1 MPPASPAPSKKV
13 MPRSTAPRISR
24 IASGLV
30 PPFVS
35 PKRPLLPPPSPM
47 TLETSP
53 DWPRATYSMGNPH
66 AFAIIAQALEE
77 PPPRCEFS
85 RMASLPNRPKGRSIK
100 NLRMVWGFASRY
112 RGHLAVA
119 ALALAIAAG
128 ATVSIP
134 WGFKFVIDKGFGPG
148 AGNPHTIAPWFERL
162 LGVVAVLALAT
173 ATRYY
178 FVSWIGE
185 RTVAD
190 IRLAVHRNLLR
201 LSPGFF
207 EENRPAEIT
216 SRITVDTTIIEQV
229 VGTTVSVALRNTVMG
244 LACVGILFALAPKLA
259 AMMLLGVPL
268 VVAPIIFLGRK
279 VRQVS
284 TRSQDRIADVGTVT
298 SEVLG
303 AMKILQAFN
312 QEGREASRFGQAV
325 ERVFATAKKRM
336 LLRAI
341 MTAIV
346 IFMIFGAI
354 TMVIWQGAID
364 VAAGRITGGT
374 IAAFVLYGGLLA
386 GAFGNL
392 SEVYCDLLRA
402 AGASER
408 LSELLEAQPDIH
420 APANPA
426 KLPEPARGELAFE
439 QDTFHYPTRP
449 ETSALDGFDLVVRAR
464 ERLAVV
470 GPSGAGKTTLFQLA
484 ERFYDPQAGRILID
498 GVDLRDADP
507 ADVRQRIAMVPQ
519 ETVMFAASARD
530 NLRYG
535 NWGATEEQLW
545 QAARDANAEDFLRA
559 LPQGLDTFMGEG
571 GARLS
576 GGQRQRIAIARALL
590 RDAPLLLL
598 DEATSALDAE
608 SERLVQDALDR
619 LMADRTTIVIAHR
632 LATVRAAD
640 RIVVMDAGRI
650 VEEGTH
656 ASLNARGGLYAR
668 LARLQFEDRAA

>member
-1 MPPASPAPSKKV
+1 MAIP
-13 MPRSTAPRISR
+13 TA
-24 IASGLV
+24 
-30 PPFVS
+30 
-35 PKRPLLPPPSPM
+35 
-47 TLETSP
+47 
-53 DWPRATYSMGNPH
+53 
-66 AFAIIAQALEE
+66 
-77 PPPRCEFS
+77 
-85 RMASLPNRPKGRSIK
+85 NRPKGRSVR
-100 NLRMVWGFASRY
+100 NLRMVWSFALGY
-112 RGHLAVA
+112 PMHITVA
-119 ALALAIAAG
+119 ALALVVAAA
-128 ATVSIP
+128 ATSGVP
-134 WGFKFVIDKGFGPG
+134 YAFKLIIDKGFAHG
-148 AGNPHTIAPWFERL
+148 AGSSHDIARWFEYL
-162 LGVVAVLALAT
+162 LLLVAVLSVAT
-173 ATRYY
+173 AVRYF

-229 VGTTVSVALRNTVMG
+229 VGTTVSVALRNAI
-244 LACVGILFALAPKLA
+244 LAIACIVILFALAPKLA
-259 AMMLLGVPL
+259 LSILGGALL
-268 VVAPIIFLGRK
+268 VVLPIAVLGRL
-279 VRQVS
+279 VRSIS

-303 AMKILQAFN
+303 AMKIVQAFN
-312 QEGREASRFGQAV
+312 QQGREATRFTEAV
-325 ERVFATAKKRM
+325 ERVFSTARRRI
-336 LLRAI
+336 LVRAL

-346 IFMIFGAI
+346 IFLIFGAI
-354 TMVIWQGAID
+354 TLVIWEGAIE
-364 VAAGRITGGT
+364 VSSGRMTGGT

-392 SEVYCDLLRA
+392 TEVYGDLLRA

-408 LSELLEAQPDIH
+408 LSELLHAEPDIR
-420 APANPA
+420 APAQPA
-426 KLPEPARGELAFE
+426 KLPEPAQGALAFE
-439 QDTFHYPTRP
+439 HVTFHYPTRVD
-449 ETSALDGFDLVVRAR
+449 TSALRDFDLSVRPR
-464 ERLAVV
+464 ERLALV
-470 GPSGAGKTTLFQLA
+470 GPSGAGKTTIFQLA
-484 ERFYDPQAGRILID
+484 ERFYDPQQGRVLLD
-498 GVDLRDADP
+498 GIDLRDADP
-507 ADVRQRIAMVPQ
+507 ADIRARIAMVPQ
-519 ETVMFAASARD
+519 DTVIFAASARD

-535 NWGATEEQLW
+535 NWTASEDQLW
-545 QAARDANAEDFLRA
+545 QAARDAHAEDFLRA
-559 LPQGLDTFMGEG
+559 LPEGLDTFMGEG

-640 RIVVMDAGRI
+640 RIVVMDQGAI

-656 ASLNARGGLYAR
+656 ASLSARGGLYAR

>member
-1 MPPASPAPSKKV
+1 MAV
-13 MPRSTAPRISR
+13 N
-24 IASGLV
+24 
-30 PPFVS
+30 
-35 PKRPLLPPPSPM
+35 
-47 TLETSP
+47 P
-53 DWPRATYSMGNPH
+53 DS
-66 AFAIIAQALEE
+66 
-77 PPPRCEFS
+77 
-85 RMASLPNRPKGRSIK
+85 RPKGRSIK
-100 NLRMVWGFASRY
+100 NLRMVWSFALHYPAQIAIAGFA
-112 RGHLAVA
+112 L
-119 ALALAIAAG
+119 LCAAG
-128 ATVSIP
+128 AASGVP
-134 WGFKFVIDKGFGPG
+134 YAFKLIIDKGF
-148 AGNPHTIAPWFERL
+148 ANSASTPHDIARWFEYL
-162 LGVVAVLALAT
+162 LVLVAVMAIAT
-173 ATRYY
+173 AVRFY
-178 FVSWIGE
+178 FVSWLGE

-229 VGTTVSVALRNTVMG
+229 VGSTVSVALRNIVMG
-244 LACVGILFALAPKLA
+244 TACVVILFALSPKLA
-259 AMMLLGVPL
+259 GLLLLGVPL
-268 VVAPIIFLGRK
+268 VIGPITILGRK

-303 AMKILQAFN
+303 AMKIVQAFN
-312 QEGREASRFGQAV
+312 QQGRETSRFSEAV
-325 ERVFATAKKRM
+325 NRVFATAKRRI
-336 LLRAI
+336 LLRAL
-341 MTAIV
+341 MTGIV
-346 IFMIFGAI
+346 IFLLFSAI
-354 TMVIWQGAID
+354 TMIIWQGAID
-364 VAAGRITGGT
+364 VTAGRMSGGT

-386 GAFGNL
+386 GAFGAL
-392 SEVYCDLLRA
+392 SEVYGDLLRA

-408 LSELLEAQPDIH
+408 LSQLLEAEPDIT
-420 APANPA
+420 APAKPA
-426 KLPEPARGELAFE
+426 LLPDPARGELAFE
-439 QDTFHYPTRP
+439 KVTFHYPTRR
-449 ETSALDGFDLVVRAR
+449 ETSALNDFSLSVKAR

-470 GPSGAGKTTLFQLA
+470 GPSGAGKTTIFQLA
-484 ERFYDPQAGRILID
+484 ERFYDPQEGRVLID

-507 ADVRQRIAMVPQ
+507 ADVRSRIAMVPQ
-519 ETVMFAASARD
+519 DTVMFAASARD

-535 NWGATEEQLW
+535 NWNASEEQLW
-545 QAARDANAEDFLRA
+545 QAARDANAEEFLRT
-559 LPQGLDTFMGEG
+559 LPEGLDTFMGEG

-640 RIVVMDAGRI
+640 RIVVMDGGRI

-656 ASLNARGGLYAR
+656 ATLNARGGLYAR

>member
-1 MPPASPAPSKKV
+1 MATNPAS
-13 MPRSTAPRISR
+13 
-24 IASGLV
+24 
-30 PPFVS
+30 
-35 PKRPLLPPPSPM
+35 
-47 TLETSP
+47 
-53 DWPRATYSMGNPH
+53 
-66 AFAIIAQALEE
+66 
-77 PPPRCEFS
+77 
-85 RMASLPNRPKGRSIK
+85 RPKGRSVR
-100 NLRMVWGFASRY
+100 NLRMVWSFASRY
-112 RGHLAVA
+112 PAQIGIA
-119 ALALAIAAG
+119 ALALLFAAA
-128 ATVSIP
+128 ATSGVP
-134 WGFKFVIDKGFGPG
+134 YAFKLIIDKGFAHG
-148 AGNPHTIAPWFERL
+148 AGSTRDIARWFEYL
-162 LGVVAVLALAT
+162 LLLVAIMALAT
-173 ATRYY
+173 SVRFY
-178 FVSWIGE
+178 FVSWLGE

-229 VGTTVSVALRNTVMG
+229 VGTTVSVALRNVILG
-244 LACVGILFALAPKLA
+244 IACIAILVALATKLA
-259 AMMLLGVPL
+259 LLIMAASLAVVVPI
-268 VVAPIIFLGRK
+268 AILGRL
-279 VRQVS
+279 VRAIS

-303 AMKILQAFN
+303 AMKTVQAFN
-312 QEGREASRFGQAV
+312 QQAREANRFSDAV
-325 ERVFATAKKRM
+325 ERVFATAKRRI
-336 LLRAI
+336 LVRAA

-346 IFMIFGAI
+346 IFIIFGTI
-354 TMVIWQGAID
+354 TLVIWKGAVD
-364 VAAGRITGGT
+364 VAAGRISGGT

-386 GAFGNL
+386 GAFGAL
-392 SEVYCDLLRA
+392 SEVYGDLLRA

-408 LSELLEAQPDIH
+408 LAELLDAEPEIR
-420 APANPA
+420 APEKPA
-426 KLPEPARGELAFE
+426 KLPEPARGELMFD
-439 QDTFHYPTRP
+439 QVTFHYPTRR
-449 ETSALDGFDLVVRAR
+449 ETSALEGFNLTVHPR

-484 ERFYDPQAGRILID
+484 ERFYDPQSGRILLH
-498 GVDLRDADP
+498 GVDLKDVDP

-519 ETVMFAASARD
+519 DTTMFAASARD

-535 NWGATEEQLW
+535 NWDASEDQLW

-559 LPQGLDTFMGEG
+559 LPEGLDTYMGEG

-619 LMADRTTIVIAHR
+619 LMEHRTTIVIAHR

-640 RIVVMDAGRI
+640 RIVVMDEGRI

-656 ASLNARGGLYAR
+656 ANLSARGGLYAR

>member
-1 MPPASPAPSKKV
+1 MAIP
-13 MPRSTAPRISR
+13 TA
-24 IASGLV
+24 
-30 PPFVS
+30 
-35 PKRPLLPPPSPM
+35 
-47 TLETSP
+47 
-53 DWPRATYSMGNPH
+53 
-66 AFAIIAQALEE
+66 
-77 PPPRCEFS
+77 
-85 RMASLPNRPKGRSIK
+85 NRPKGRSIK
-100 NLRMVWGFASRY
+100 NLRMVWGFALRY
-112 RGHLAVA
+112 PGHIAVA
-119 ALALAIAAG
+119 ALALLVAAG

-134 WGFKFVIDKGFGPG
+134 WGFRLIIDKGFGPG
-148 AGNPHTIAPWFERL
+148 AGSSHDLAPWFEL
-162 LGVVAVLALAT
+162 LIGVVPIMALAT
-173 ATRYY
+173 ATRYF
-178 FVSWIGE
+178 FVSWLGE

-229 VGTTVSVALRNTVMG
+229 VGTTVSVALRNLVMG
-244 LACVGILFALAPKLA
+244 IGCVIILFALAPKLA
-259 AMMLLGVPL
+259 ALILLGAL
-268 VVAPIIFLGRK
+268 TVVLPIAVLGRR
-279 VRQVS
+279 VRAIS
-284 TRSQDRIADVGTVT
+284 TRGQDRIADVGTVT

-303 AMKILQAFN
+303 AMKIVQAFN
-312 QEGREASRFGQAV
+312 QQDREASRFADAV
-325 ERVFATAKKRM
+325 TRVFTTAKRRI
-336 LLRAI
+336 LLRSM

-346 IFMIFGAI
+346 IFLIFGAI
-354 TMVIWQGAID
+354 TLVIWEGATE
-364 VAAGRITGGT
+364 VAAGRMTGGT

-392 SEVYCDLLRA
+392 SEVYGDLLRA

-408 LSELLEAQPDIH
+408 LSELLQAEPEIR
-420 APANPA
+420 APAQPA
-426 KLPEPARGELAFE
+426 KLPEPARGELVLE
-439 QDTFHYPTRP
+439 NVTFHYPTRRD
-449 ETSALDGFDLVVRAR
+449 TSALNDFSLAVKSR

-470 GPSGAGKTTLFQLA
+470 GPSGAGKTTLFQLV
-484 ERFYDPQAGRILID
+484 ERFYDPDAGRVLLDGID
-498 GVDLRDADP
+498 LKAADP
-507 ADVRQRIAMVPQ
+507 ADIRRRIAMVPQ
-519 ETVMFAASARD
+519 ETVIFAASARD

-535 NWGATEEQLW
+535 NWDASEEQLW
-545 QAARDANAEDFLRA
+545 QAARDANAEEFLRA
-559 LPQGLDTFMGEG
+559 LPQGLDTYMGEG

-619 LMADRTTIVIAHR
+619 LMAHRTTIVIAHR

-640 RIVVMDAGRI
+640 RIVVMDGGRI